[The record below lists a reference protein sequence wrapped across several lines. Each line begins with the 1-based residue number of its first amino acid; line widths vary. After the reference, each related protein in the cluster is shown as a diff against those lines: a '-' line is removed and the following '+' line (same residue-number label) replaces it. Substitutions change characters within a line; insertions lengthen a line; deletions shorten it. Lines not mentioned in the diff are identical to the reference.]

1 MTCVIKT
8 KNPVITREGNLWVI
22 DGKTKVAD
30 LSECKF
36 VHASKEEAPSVGNTE
51 PVEVPVVA
59 VTPQTYQPVSV
70 PQQQPMVQQP
80 MVQQN
85 TQGGDLDL
93 VQVVRLAGDNVWLA
107 IVLVVGFLGK
117 KYLEKMDIAQATYGT
132 LKGEIETLSN
142 NASKQLD
149 TLSTQQDGLS
159 KKLDAV
165 QSKTDALQS
174 KVDTDLS
181 NLEKKLYAVEMELK
195 YSTKSSPSSS
205 ASTSAKGGKKT
216 ATTTEEE

>member
-1 MTCVIKT
+1 MTCIIKT

-36 VHASKEEAPSVGNTE
+36 VHASKEEAPT
-51 PVEVPVVA
+51 PLEVTPITPQPTA
-59 VTPQTYQPVSV
+59 PVTPQVIQYQPP
-70 PQQQPMVQQP
+70 PQNHTQPMVQQP
-80 MVQQN
+80 QQ
-85 TQGGDLDL
+85 GLELDL
-93 VQVVRLAGDNVWLA
+93 LDVVRLAGDNVWLA

-117 KYLEKMDIAQATYGT
+117 KYLEKMDIAQAAYGT
-132 LKGEIETLSN
+132 LKSEIETLSN

-149 TLSTQQDGLS
+149 TLTTQQEGLS

-165 QSKTDALQS
+165 QSKTDSLQS

-195 YSTKSSPSSS
+195 YATKSSSHPS

>member
-70 PQQQPMVQQP
+70 PQQQPMVQQ
-80 MVQQN
+80 N

-107 IVLVVGFLGK
+107 AVLVIAFLGK
-117 KYLEKMDIAQATYGT
+117 KYLEKMDLATAAVSA
-132 LKGEIETLSN
+132 LKGEIDTIAS
-142 NASKQLD
+142 NASKQIDSL
-149 TLSTQQDGLS
+149 LEKQEAVS
-159 KKLDAV
+159 KKVEA
-165 QSKTDALQS
+165 SSTEITSLQ
-174 KVDTDLS
+174 
-181 NLEKKLYAVEMELK
+181 KKIYEIEMEVK
-195 YSTKSSPSSS
+195 YAPKSTPP
-205 ASTSAKGGKKT
+205 TSAKGKRNPSS
-216 ATTTEEE
+216 EDE